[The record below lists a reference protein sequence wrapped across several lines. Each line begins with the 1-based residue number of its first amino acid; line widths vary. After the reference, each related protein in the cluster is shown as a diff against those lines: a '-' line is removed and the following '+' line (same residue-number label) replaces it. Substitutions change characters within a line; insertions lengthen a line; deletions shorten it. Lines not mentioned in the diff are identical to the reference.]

1 MTIRPTPA
9 NTPVGSGNASKLIND
24 CGEEGMNDDLG
35 TSVNSRTLTIDILQ
49 RFEQAAESMRNW
61 RTEYGWSEA
70 VAGLREATEHLRHHL
85 ALHLAPRELMDWRPL
100 PDHDQEVTAFAYEL
114 KMEHA
119 DLLRE
124 LADLLQEME
133 LLHRALDR
141 SEAAMELQLKCQ
153 ALARRV
159 ARHAAAEDAPLGRYA
174 T

>member
-1 MTIRPTPA
+1 
-9 NTPVGSGNASKLIND
+9 
-24 CGEEGMNDDLG
+24 MNDDLS
-35 TSVNSRTLTIDILQ
+35 TPVNPRTLTIDILQ
-49 RFEQAAESMRNW
+49 RFEQAADGMRNW
-61 RTEYGWSEA
+61 RAEGDWSEA
-70 VAGLREATEHLRHHL
+70 IAGLREATEQLRHHL

-100 PDHDQEVTAFAYEL
+100 PDYDQEVTAFAYEL

-133 LLHRALDR
+133 QLHRELDR
-141 SEAAMELQLKCQ
+141 SEAAMELQLKCM

-159 ARHAAAEDAPLGRYA
+159 ARHTAAEDASLGRYV